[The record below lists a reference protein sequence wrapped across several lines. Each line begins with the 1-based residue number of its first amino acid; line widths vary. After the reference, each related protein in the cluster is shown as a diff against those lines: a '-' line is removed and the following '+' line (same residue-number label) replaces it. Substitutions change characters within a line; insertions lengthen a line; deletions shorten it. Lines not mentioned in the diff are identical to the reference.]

1 MLSIFFHFYLFSK
14 PIFFYLKCLLPPYPL
29 TSLFLQHSPDHL
41 FFKLQPIYWENEW
54 SITVKSM
61 DARNNQGL
69 TLSSLPFPSC
79 VTLGRLL
86 CVRSLIRKPGDIYT
100 YHIIYTSWYYYVSN
114 MVLRTFHTLSNL
126 VLQTSLRG
134 IIIIQILG
142 MTP

>member
-1 MLSIFFHFYLFSK
+1 
-14 PIFFYLKCLLPPYPL
+14 
-29 TSLFLQHSPDHL
+29 
-41 FFKLQPIYWENEW
+41 
-54 SITVKSM
+54 M